1 MKHRNVVSRDEWLQ
15 ARQAH
20 LVKEKEFTRMRDE
33 LTRDRQAVPWVKVDE
48 TYGFDGANGPETLSE
63 LFDGCSQLMVSH
75 FMFHP
80 DWEQGCK
87 SCSFIADNYD
97 GSSVHLRARDV
108 AFVAV
113 SRAPLAKLEAYKQR
127 MGWDFKWV
135 SSENTAFNKDYHVT
149 FTDAEVTSGD
159 AFYNYRN
166 NGFPF
171 PEAPGMSVFYKDAD
185 GTVYHT
191 YSCYGRGLDLLI
203 GTYNYLDLV
212 PKGRDEQQLPY
223 TMEWI
228 RHHDRYGKD
237 ESDPGFQ

>member
-33 LTRDRQAVPWVKVDE
+33 LTRDRQAMPWVKVDE

-108 AFVAV
+108 AFVAGV
-113 SRAPLAKLEAYKQR
+113 PSTAGKTRSLQTTHGFGILNGCRPKTPHSTRIITSPSR
-127 MGWDFKWV
+127 
-135 SSENTAFNKDYHVT
+135 T
-149 FTDAEVTSGD
+149 
-159 AFYNYRN
+159 
-166 NGFPF
+166 
-171 PEAPGMSVFYKDAD
+171 
-185 GTVYHT
+185 
-191 YSCYGRGLDLLI
+191 
-203 GTYNYLDLV
+203 
-212 PKGRDEQQLPY
+212 PK
-223 TMEWI
+223 
-228 RHHDRYGKD
+228 
-237 ESDPGFQ
+237 